1 MISLTYKSIKSSKSR
16 PVDDVATS
24 GIVGLKETEAV
35 DSSFPCF
42 ITFHNVAIVR
52 DIDSKFP
59 AGMEN
64 NINLWSATSIMTN
77 IEGRMNHCICESL
90 FWFNVGV

>member
-24 GIVGLKETEAV
+24 GTVGLKETEAV
-35 DSSFPCF
+35 DSSFPGF
-42 ITFHNVAIVR
+42 INFHIVAIVK

-59 AGMEN
+59 AGVEN
-64 NINLWSATSIMTN
+64 NINLWSATIIVTN
-77 IEGRMNHCICESL
+77 IEGRMNHCICENL
-90 FWFNVGV
+90 FWFNAGV